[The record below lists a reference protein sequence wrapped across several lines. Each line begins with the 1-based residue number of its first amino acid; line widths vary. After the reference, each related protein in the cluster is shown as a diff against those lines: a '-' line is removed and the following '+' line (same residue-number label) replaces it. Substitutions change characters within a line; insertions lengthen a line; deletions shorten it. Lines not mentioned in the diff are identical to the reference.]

1 MSSYIA
7 RLGAIL
13 SLDTKEFVK
22 GVDAAQL
29 KSKQFKQNLKETQQI
44 LDGVKTAANATA
56 LAMLAF
62 GAMAANTADELSDLA
77 DANETTVGKVLE
89 LKKALVS
96 SGGDAGKISQLF
108 TSFTNSVDEAAQG
121 SDKLR
126 DAFKA
131 VGVSTKDLGLLSSD
145 ELRQKTLK
153 GLAQIEDGITRNALG
168 MQFFGK
174 AAKGVDFLKLGDE
187 ADKAAGKYDKQ
198 AEAIKSAADAAQK
211 LELFFGDMKIAAI
224 QAMQPVSNLINL
236 LPSES
241 RIEAMT
247 KGFQVL
253 GVTLAIAFGVK
264 AVRGVVQLGNAI
276 RMIAITNP
284 WLLALTAAATVGAY
298 VFADKLNPLPDDQEY
313 PKAESGGGGAV
324 RKIEQSAR
332 DKAAANNIEKEA
344 EKRRKALEK
353 ANELEQDFQEMLA
366 KAYDRQAKYNAQL
379 KEMYE
384 INKNNSDLI
393 ESDFNSQKELLNLEA
408 QRHTLTENE
417 YQTAKL
423 NISAKEKLKD
433 LERNASQAKLA
444 ALSEFERAD
453 SSEQVRAK
461 EIYDAKIFYIE
472 RELEIRKGY
481 AEQINDMEDANLQKS
496 IDRQKSWSAG
506 WNEAL
511 KNYNEAA
518 SRASDRGAA
527 AFQSVMSNMESAL
540 RKFVD
545 TGKFAFGELVGSI
558 IKDLAYMEL
567 RAQASAILSMLWGS
581 ISSSFGVKAG
591 GGTNV
596 AGGLKLPLKG
606 NAAGG
611 YVDSPSIV
619 GENGAEL
626 FIPSTPG
633 TVIPNGSWQQMAAA
647 GSGNN
652 GITVNGN
659 YIANMSA
666 IDTQSATQFLAANK
680 NAIWASY
687 QSANRSVPISR

>member
-1 MSSYIA
+1 MSNIA

-29 KSKQFKQNLKETQQI
+29 KSKQFKQNLRETQQV

-62 GAMAANTADELSDLA
+62 GAIAAKTADEISDLA

-108 TSFTNSVDEAAQG
+108 SSFTNAVDGAAEG

-126 DAFKA
+126 DAFKK

-145 ELRQKTLK
+145 ELREKAIK
-153 GLAQIEDGITRNALG
+153 GLAKVEDGITRNALG
-168 MQFFGK
+168 MQLFGK
-174 AAKGVDFLKLGDE
+174 AAKGVDFVKLGDE

-198 AEAIKSAADAAQK
+198 AQAIKSAADAAQK

-224 QAMQPVSNLINL
+224 AAMKPVSDLINL
-236 LPSES
+236 LPSEN

-264 AVRGVVQLGNAI
+264 AVRGVVQLANAI

-298 VFADKLNPLPDDQEY
+298 VFSDKLNPLPDDEEY
-313 PKAESGGGGAV
+313 PKTTGGGKGGG
-324 RKIEQSAR
+324 RTMEQSGR
-332 DKAAANNIEKEA
+332 DKMIAKYEAQIKIVKELADQKQWSAQWDYANTMRQLK
-344 EKRRKALEK
+344 
-353 ANELEQDFQEMLA
+353 LEQEKYDLSTNQYERLKLA
-366 KAYDRQAKYNAQL
+366 NQLADKDAQL
-379 KEMYE
+379 FKAHSE
-384 INKNNSDLI
+384 DL
-393 ESDFNSQKELLNLEA
+393 
-408 QRHTLTENE
+408 
-417 YQTAKL
+417 
-423 NISAKEKLKD
+423 
-433 LERNASQAKLA
+433 RNA
-444 ALSEFERAD
+444 R
-453 SSEQVRAK
+453 
-461 EIYDAKIFYIE
+461 
-472 RELEIRKGY
+472 RELELAP
-481 AEQINDMEDANLQKS
+481 AEEQKQAEKLYRVKVQTINDTYALQQDLLNKENEARLANFDKE
-496 IDRQKSWSAG
+496 IERQQSWAAG
-506 WNEAL
+506 WKDAFKQYSEAS
-511 KNYNEAA
+511 E
-518 SRASDRGAA
+518 RASDRGRA

-545 TGKFAFGELVGSI
+545 TGKFSFNELTGSI
-558 IKDLAYMEL
+558 IKDLMYMEL
-567 RAQASAILSMLWGS
+567 RAQASALFSMAFSSFKSAFMPSGGSAGS
-581 ISSSFGVKAG
+581 IFGNLFGSGGKKA
-591 GGTNV
+591 
-596 AGGLKLPLKG
+596 AS
-606 NAAGG
+606 GG
-611 YVDSPSIV
+611 YIDSPTLV

-626 FIPSTPG
+626 FVPNTPG
-633 TVIPNGSWQQMAAA
+633 TVIPHGSWQQMAAA
-647 GSGNN
+647 GSNSGMT
-652 GITVNGN
+652 INGN

-666 IDTQSATQFLAANK
+666 IDTQSGMAFLAKNK
-680 NAIWASY
+680 DTIWAAY

>member
-1 MSSYIA
+1 MSNIA

-29 KSKQFKQNLKETQQI
+29 KSKQFKQNLRETQQT
-44 LDGVKTAANATA
+44 LDGIKTAASATA

-62 GAMAANTADELSDLA
+62 GAIAAKTADEISDLA

-89 LKKALVS
+89 LKHALVA
-96 SGGDAGKISQLF
+96 SGGDAGKVSQLF
-108 TSFTNSVDEAAQG
+108 SSFTNSVDEAAQG

-145 ELRQKTLK
+145 ELRQKTIK
-153 GLAQIEDGITRNALG
+153 GLAKVEDGITRNALG
-168 MQFFGK
+168 MQLLGK
-174 AAKGVDFLKLGDE
+174 AAKGVDFVKLGDE
-187 ADKAAGKYDKQ
+187 AEKAAGHYDKQ
-198 AEAIKSAADAAQK
+198 AAAIKSAADAAGK

-224 QAMQPVSNLINL
+224 AAMKPVADLINV
-236 LPSES
+236 LPSEN

-264 AVRGVVQLGNAI
+264 AVRGVVQLANAI

-298 VFADKLNPLPDDQEY
+298 VLSDKLNPLPDDEEY
-313 PKAESGGGGAV
+313 PSASNNAGGGG
-324 RKIEQSAR
+324 RSMEKSPRDLMIEKYKLETKEIQKLYEQKAYAAHWEYSNSAKLLELEGKR
-332 DKAAANNIEKEA
+332 FQMRAEDFNREKLYIEIAKERMAIIEKKNQAESEAAKQFELVAANEKKYAKQLYDEKIKGIEYVYSKEMEYQYKLEESRIRNFEA
-344 EKRRKALEK
+344 EVA
-353 ANELEQDFQEMLA
+353 
-366 KAYDRQAKYNAQL
+366 
-379 KEMYE
+379 
-384 INKNNSDLI
+384 
-393 ESDFNSQKELLNLEA
+393 
-408 QRHTLTENE
+408 
-417 YQTAKL
+417 
-423 NISAKEKLKD
+423 
-433 LERNASQAKLA
+433 
-444 ALSEFERAD
+444 
-453 SSEQVRAK
+453 
-461 EIYDAKIFYIE
+461 
-472 RELEIRKGY
+472 
-481 AEQINDMEDANLQKS
+481 
-496 IDRQKSWSAG
+496 RQKSWSAG

-511 KNYNEAA
+511 KDYTEAA
-518 SRASDRGAA
+518 ARASDRGAA

-545 TGKFAFGELVGSI
+545 TGKFSFGELVGSI

-567 RAQASAILSMLWGS
+567 RAQASTIFSMLW
-581 ISSSFGVKAG
+581 SSLKLSFGG
-591 GGTNV
+591 GGGSGGS
-596 AGGLKLPLKG
+596 AGNIFGDLFGSGGKK
-606 NAAGG
+606 AASGG
-611 YVDSPSIV
+611 YVDSPTLV

-626 FIPSTPG
+626 FVPRTAG

-647 GSGNN
+647 GGGNN

>member
-29 KSKQFKQNLKETQQI
+29 KSKEFKKNLRETQQV

-62 GAMAANTADELSDLA
+62 GAIAAKTADEISDLA

-108 TSFTNSVDEAAQG
+108 SSFTNAVDGAAEG

-126 DAFKA
+126 DAFKK

-145 ELRQKTLK
+145 ELREKAIK
-153 GLAQIEDGITRNALG
+153 GLAKVEDGITRNALG
-168 MQFFGK
+168 MQLFGK
-174 AAKGVDFLKLGDE
+174 AAKGVDFVKLGDE

-198 AEAIKSAADAAQK
+198 AQAIKSAADAAQK

-224 QAMQPVSNLINL
+224 AAMKPVSDLINL
-236 LPSES
+236 LPSEN

-264 AVRGVVQLGNAI
+264 AVRGVVQLANAI

-298 VFADKLNPLPDDQEY
+298 VFADQLNPVPDDKEY
-313 PKAESGGGGAV
+313 PKTTGGGKGGG
-324 RKIEQSAR
+324 RSMEQSSR
-332 DKAAANNIEKEA
+332 DKMIEKYKLEIAEVKRLYEAKFYAAHWEYSNSQKMLDLEGQRFAMRAEDYNREKLNIDIAKERMEIIEKKAQAEAEALKQLELAAAEEQKYAKQLYDEKIKGINTLYSAEMDYQSKLE
-344 EKRRKALEK
+344 EKRRS
-353 ANELEQDFQEMLA
+353 NF
-366 KAYDRQAKYNAQL
+366 
-379 KEMYE
+379 
-384 INKNNSDLI
+384 
-393 ESDFNSQKELLNLEA
+393 EA
-408 QRHTLTENE
+408 EV
-417 YQTAKL
+417 A
-423 NISAKEKLKD
+423 
-433 LERNASQAKLA
+433 
-444 ALSEFERAD
+444 
-453 SSEQVRAK
+453 
-461 EIYDAKIFYIE
+461 
-472 RELEIRKGY
+472 
-481 AEQINDMEDANLQKS
+481 
-496 IDRQKSWSAG
+496 RQKSWSAG
-506 WNEAL
+506 WAEAM
-511 KNYNEAA
+511 KEYTEA
-518 SRASDRGAA
+518 SERASDRGRA

-545 TGKFAFGELVGSI
+545 TGKIAFGELAGSI
-558 IKDLAYMEL
+558 IKDLIYMEL
-567 RAQASAILSMLWGS
+567 RAQASAIFSMMFSSFKSAFMPSGGSAGS
-581 ISSSFGVKAG
+581 IFSDLFGSVGKKASG
-591 GGTNV
+591 GRIN
-596 AGGLKLPLKG
+596 
-606 NAAGG
+606 
-611 YVDSPSIV
+611 SPTIV

-647 GSGNN
+647 SSNSGMT
-652 GITVNGN
+652 INGN

-666 IDTQSATQFLAANK
+666 IDTQSGMAFLAKNK
-680 NAIWASY
+680 DTIWAAY

>member
-29 KSKQFKQNLKETQQI
+29 KSKQFKQNLKETQQV

-56 LAMLAF
+56 LAMVAF
-62 GAMAANTADELSDLA
+62 GAIAAKTADEISDLA

-89 LKKALVS
+89 LKHALVA
-96 SGGDAGKISQLF
+96 SGGDAGKVSQLF
-108 TSFTNSVDEAAQG
+108 SSFTNAIDDAAQG

-126 DAFKA
+126 DAFKK

-145 ELRQKTLK
+145 ELRQKALN
-153 GLAQIEDGITRNALG
+153 GLTKIDDSITRNALA
-168 MQFFGK
+168 MQLFGK
-174 AAKGVDFLKLGDE
+174 AAKGVDFVKFGQE
-187 ADKAAGKYDKQ
+187 AEKAAGHYDKQ
-198 AEAIKSAADAAQK
+198 AAAIKSAADAAQK

-224 QAMQPVSNLINL
+224 AAMKPVTDLINL
-236 LPSES
+236 LPSED

-264 AVRGVVQLGNAI
+264 AVRGVVQLANAI

-298 VFADKLNPLPDDQEY
+298 VFSDQLNPVPDDQEY
-313 PKAESGGGGAV
+313 PKTEGASGGGAG
-324 RKIEQSAR
+324 RSMEQSAR
-332 DKAAANNIEKEA
+332 DKMIEKYKQEIKLVKQLYDEKYYAAHWEYATEQRLQKLEGNKYAMRA
-344 EKRRKALEK
+344 E
-353 ANELEQDFQEMLA
+353 D
-366 KAYDRQAKYNAQL
+366 YNR
-379 KEMYE
+379 E
-384 INKNNSDLI
+384 
-393 ESDFNSQKELLNLEA
+393 
-408 QRHTLTENE
+408 
-417 YQTAKL
+417 KL
-423 NISAKEKLKD
+423 NIQIAKERMAIIVKKDQAEAEALKQ
-433 LERNASQAKLA
+433 LELA
-444 ALSEFERAD
+444 
-453 SSEQVRAK
+453 SSEEQKYAK
-461 EIYDAKIFYIE
+461 QLYDEKIKGINTLYSAE
-472 RELEIRKGY
+472 MDYQSKLEHTRRSNFE
-481 AEQINDMEDANLQKS
+481 AEVA
-496 IDRQKSWSAG
+496 RQKSWSAG
-506 WNEAL
+506 WAEAM
-511 KNYNEAA
+511 KEYVEA
-518 SRASDRGAA
+518 SERASDRGRA

-567 RAQASAILSMLWGS
+567 RAQASAIFSMLWGS
-581 ISSSFGVKAG
+581 ISSSFGGAG
-591 GGTNV
+591 GS
-596 AGGLKLPLKG
+596 APKIGGDLFGSTPKR
-606 NAAGG
+606 ASGG
-611 YVDSPSIV
+611 YTDSPTIV

-647 GSGNN
+647 GGGNN

>member
-1 MSSYIA
+1 MSNIA

-29 KSKQFKQNLKETQQI
+29 KSKQFKQNLKETQQT
-44 LDGVKTAANATA
+44 LDGIRTAASATA

-62 GAMAANTADELSDLA
+62 GAVAAKTADEISDLA

-108 TSFTNSVDEAAQG
+108 SSFTNAIDGAAQG

-126 DAFKA
+126 DSFKK

-145 ELRQKTLK
+145 ELRQKTIK
-153 GLAQIEDGITRNALG
+153 GLAQIQDGITRNALG
-168 MQFFGK
+168 MELFGK
-174 AAKGVDFLKLGDE
+174 AAKGVDFVKLGDE

-198 AEAIKSAADAAQK
+198 AAAIKSAADAAQK

-224 QAMQPVSNLINL
+224 QAMKPVSDLINL

-264 AVRGVVQLGNAI
+264 AVRGVVQLANAI

-298 VFADKLNPLPDDQEY
+298 VFSDQLNPLPDDKEY
-313 PKAESGGGGAV
+313 PKTEGGVGGGAG
-324 RKIEQSAR
+324 RSMEQSAR
-332 DKAAANNIEKEA
+332 DKTIEKYKLEIAEVKRLYDAKYYAAHWEYSNSQKMLELEGQRFAMRAEDYNREKLNIDIAKERMAIIERKAQAEAEALKQLELAAAEEQKYAKQLYDEKIRGINTLYSAEMDYQNRLE
-344 EKRRKALEK
+344 EKRRS
-353 ANELEQDFQEMLA
+353 NF
-366 KAYDRQAKYNAQL
+366 
-379 KEMYE
+379 
-384 INKNNSDLI
+384 
-393 ESDFNSQKELLNLEA
+393 EA
-408 QRHTLTENE
+408 EV
-417 YQTAKL
+417 A
-423 NISAKEKLKD
+423 
-433 LERNASQAKLA
+433 
-444 ALSEFERAD
+444 
-453 SSEQVRAK
+453 
-461 EIYDAKIFYIE
+461 
-472 RELEIRKGY
+472 
-481 AEQINDMEDANLQKS
+481 
-496 IDRQKSWSAG
+496 RQKSWSAG
-506 WNEAL
+506 WAEAM
-511 KNYNEAA
+511 KEYVEA
-518 SRASDRGAA
+518 SERASDRGRA

-567 RAQASAILSMLWGS
+567 RAQASAIFSMLWGS
-581 ISSSFGVKAG
+581 ISSSFGG
-591 GGTNV
+591 GGS
-596 AGGLKLPLKG
+596 APKIGGDLFGGLPKK
-606 NAAGG
+606 ASGG
-611 YVDSPSIV
+611 MIDSPTIV

-626 FIPSTPG
+626 FVPRTSG

-647 GSGNN
+647 GGGNN

>member
-29 KSKQFKQNLKETQQI
+29 KSKQFKQNLRETQQV

-62 GAMAANTADELSDLA
+62 GAIAAKTADEISDLA

-108 TSFTNSVDEAAQG
+108 SSFTNAVDGAAEG

-126 DAFKA
+126 DAFKK

-145 ELRQKTLK
+145 ELREKAIK
-153 GLAQIEDGITRNALG
+153 GLAKVEDGITRNALG
-168 MQFFGK
+168 MQLFGK
-174 AAKGVDFLKLGDE
+174 AAKGVDFVKLGDE

-198 AEAIKSAADAAQK
+198 AQAIKSAADAAQK

-224 QAMQPVSNLINL
+224 AAMKPVSDLINL
-236 LPSES
+236 LPSEN

-264 AVRGVVQLGNAI
+264 AVRGVVQLANAI

-298 VFADKLNPLPDDQEY
+298 VFADQLNPVPDDKEY
-313 PKAESGGGGAV
+313 PKTTGGGKGGG
-324 RKIEQSAR
+324 RSMEQSSR
-332 DKAAANNIEKEA
+332 DKMIEKYKLEIAEVKRLYEAKFYAAHWEYSNSQKMLDLEGQRFAMRAEDYNREKLNIDIAKERMAIIEKKAQAEAEALKQLELAAAEEQKYAKQLYDEKIKGINTLYSAEMDYQSKLE
-344 EKRRKALEK
+344 EKRRS
-353 ANELEQDFQEMLA
+353 NF
-366 KAYDRQAKYNAQL
+366 
-379 KEMYE
+379 
-384 INKNNSDLI
+384 
-393 ESDFNSQKELLNLEA
+393 EA
-408 QRHTLTENE
+408 EV
-417 YQTAKL
+417 A
-423 NISAKEKLKD
+423 
-433 LERNASQAKLA
+433 
-444 ALSEFERAD
+444 
-453 SSEQVRAK
+453 
-461 EIYDAKIFYIE
+461 
-472 RELEIRKGY
+472 
-481 AEQINDMEDANLQKS
+481 
-496 IDRQKSWSAG
+496 RQKSWSAG
-506 WNEAL
+506 WAEAM
-511 KNYNEAA
+511 KEYTEA
-518 SRASDRGAA
+518 SERASDRGRA

-545 TGKFAFGELVGSI
+545 TGKIAFGELAGSI
-558 IKDLAYMEL
+558 IKDLIYMEL
-567 RAQASAILSMLWGS
+567 RAQASALFSMMF
-581 ISSSFGVKAG
+581 SSFKSAFMPSGGSAG
-591 GGTNV
+591 NIFGDLFGGKV
-596 AGGLKLPLKG
+596 KG

-647 GSGNN
+647 GGGNN